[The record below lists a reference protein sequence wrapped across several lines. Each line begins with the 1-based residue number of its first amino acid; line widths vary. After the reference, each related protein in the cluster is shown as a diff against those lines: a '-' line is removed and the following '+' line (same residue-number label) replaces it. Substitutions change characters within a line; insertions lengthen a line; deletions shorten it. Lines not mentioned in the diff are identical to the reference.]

1 LTWYQQFRQRMASFR
16 VRVPGLANARSLL
29 DRTVAGRPR
38 LSLRDRLPL
47 PKPRLQIRNRVI
59 LLGDLVLIVT
69 TVLASFALRLDL
81 GVAFSDYLPSAWV
94 MVAIAVVI
102 KPAVYY
108 LFGLYRRYWVYAS
121 VRELRLIAAAT
132 ATASVVVALFVLL
145 VRTLGGLQAGFP
157 RSVLGIDWLLS
168 LFSAGGLRL
177 TIRVLAESG
186 QISQKGNGGARQK
199 QVIVIGAGDA
209 GALVV
214 REMQRNPQ
222 LNMRPVAF
230 VDDSPDKLKKDIH
243 GVRVVGSLAD
253 LERVLRRY
261 LSPEVVMAIPTA
273 PGSVV
278 RLVAEI
284 CRVNGIPFRTMP
296 GMHEL
301 IGGKV
306 SVSRLRQVDISDLLR
321 REPAKIDDEAVGRT
335 LSGKRVLVT
344 GAGGS
349 IGLELCRQVIRW
361 SPAKLAML
369 GHGENSIFE
378 GLLDLREDG
387 HELEPIP
394 IIADVRDVDR
404 IQEVF
409 ASFRPEVVF
418 HAAAHKHVPMM
429 EINVQEAATNN
440 VLGTQNVVEAALDH
454 GTERLVLLSTDKAV
468 QPTSVY
474 GATKRISE
482 LIVRDSALAS
492 GRPYVTVRFGNV
504 LGSRGSMVPLFQR
517 QIARGGPITI
527 THPDMQRF
535 FMTIPEAVH
544 LVLQAASMGEGGEL
558 FVLKMGNQVR
568 ILDLAQ
574 DLIRLSGLEPGKD
587 IEITFTGIRPGE
599 KLSEALWDEG
609 IDYEATGH
617 PDIVSVIEEG
627 AMQGEALSATIR
639 ELIQLAGEG
648 DSEAILGLLRERVPG
663 NRLGEAPPP
672 DLTSVI

>member
-1 LTWYQQFRQRMASFR
+1 MTRFSRFLQRIASFR
-16 VRVPGLANARSLL
+16 PRLPTKAGARAFV
-29 DRTVAGRPR
+29 DRILAGRPR
-38 LSLRDRLPL
+38 LSLQGRLLL

-59 LLGDLVLIVT
+59 LLGDLILIVT
-69 TVLASFALRLDL
+69 SVLASFALRLDL
-81 GVAFSDYLPSAWV
+81 GVAFSDYLPSTWV
-94 MVAIAVVI
+94 MIAIALIV

-132 ATASVVVALFVLL
+132 ATGSVVVALFVLL
-145 VRTLGGLQAGFP
+145 ARTLGGLQAGFP

-168 LFSAGGLRL
+168 LFSVGGLRL

-186 QISQKGNGGARQK
+186 QISQKGNGAARQK
-199 QVIVIGAGDA
+199 QVIVVGAGDA

-278 RLVAEI
+278 RLVTEI
-284 CRVNGIPFRTMP
+284 CRVNRVPFRTMP

-321 REPAKIDDEAVGRT
+321 REPAKIDDEAVGRA

-361 SPAKLAML
+361 NPAQLAML

-378 GLLDLREDG
+378 ALLDLREDG
-387 HELEPIP
+387 SEVEPIP
-394 IIADVRDVDR
+394 IIADIRDVDR

-409 ASFRPEVVF
+409 ERFRPEVIF

-440 VLGTQNVVEAALDH
+440 VLGTQNVVEA
-454 GTERLVLLSTDKAV
+454 
-468 QPTSVY
+468 
-474 GATKRISE
+474 
-482 LIVRDSALAS
+482 
-492 GRPYVTVRFGNV
+492 
-504 LGSRGSMVPLFQR
+504 
-517 QIARGGPITI
+517 
-527 THPDMQRF
+527 
-535 FMTIPEAVH
+535 
-544 LVLQAASMGEGGEL
+544 
-558 FVLKMGNQVR
+558 
-568 ILDLAQ
+568 
-574 DLIRLSGLEPGKD
+574 
-587 IEITFTGIRPGE
+587 
-599 KLSEALWDEG
+599 
-609 IDYEATGH
+609 
-617 PDIVSVIEEG
+617 
-627 AMQGEALSATIR
+627 
-639 ELIQLAGEG
+639 
-648 DSEAILGLLRERVPG
+648 
-663 NRLGEAPPP
+663 
-672 DLTSVI
+672 

>member
-1 LTWYQQFRQRMASFR
+1 M
-16 VRVPGLANARSLL
+16 RSRFPVLRRISIRKPNL
-29 DRTVAGRPR
+29 RIRERFTLPRPQV
-38 LSLRDRLPL
+38 
-47 PKPRLQIRNRVI
+47 QIRNRWL
-59 LLGDLVLIVT
+59 LLGDLILIVT
-69 TVLASFALRLDL
+69 SVLASFALRLDL
-81 GVAFSDYLPSAWV
+81 GPAFADYLPSAWS
-94 MVAIAVVI
+94 MLIIALLV

-108 LFGLYRRYWVYAS
+108 LFGLYRRLWVYAS
-121 VRELRLIAAAT
+121 TRELRLIATAT
-132 ATASVVVALFVLL
+132 ATASVIVALFVLL
-145 VRTLGGLQAGFP
+145 LRSVGGLQAGFP

-168 LFSAGGLRL
+168 LISVGGMRL
-177 TIRVLAESG
+177 AVRVLAEAG
-186 QISQKGNGGARQK
+186 QISQKGNGGARPRE
-199 QVIVIGAGDA
+199 VVVIGAGDA

-222 LNMRPVAF
+222 LNMMPVAF
-230 VDDSPDKLKKDIH
+230 VDDDPEKVKKVIH
-243 GVRVVGSLAD
+243 GVRVEGTLTD
-253 LERVLRRY
+253 LEKVLRRHV
-261 LSPEVVMAIPTA
+261 SPEVVMAIPTA

-278 RLVAEI
+278 RQVTEI
-284 CRVNGIPFRTMP
+284 CRRNAVPFRTMP
-296 GMHEL
+296 GIYEL

-306 SVSRLRQVDISDLLR
+306 SVSRLRQVNISDLLR
-321 REPAKIDDEAVGRT
+321 REPAKIDELAVGRT
-335 LSGKRVLVT
+335 LKGKRVLVT

-349 IGLELCRQVIRW
+349 IGLELCRQAIRW
-361 SPAKLAML
+361 EPAKLAML

-378 GLLDLREDG
+378 ALLDLKQDS
-387 HELEPIP
+387 PDFDPVP
-394 IIADVRDVDR
+394 IIADIRDLDR
-404 IQEVF
+404 IGEVF

-429 EINVQEAATNN
+429 ELNVEEAATNN
-440 VLGTQNVVEAALDH
+440 VLGTQSVVDAALDH

-482 LIVRDSALAS
+482 LIVRSAALAS
-492 GRPYVTVRFGNV
+492 GLPYATVRFGNV

-517 QIARGGPITI
+517 QIASGGPVTI

-544 LVLQAASMGEGGEL
+544 LVLQAASMGKGGEL

-587 IEITFTGIRPGE
+587 IEIVFTGVRPGE

-609 IDYEATGH
+609 IKYDPTAH
-617 PDIVSVIEEG
+617 PDIVNVIEEG
-627 AMQGEALSATIR
+627 AMQGDALAATVR
-639 ELIQLAGEG
+639 ELVQLAGEG
-648 DSEAILGLLRERVPG
+648 DSEAILGLLRERVPA

-672 DLTSVI
+672 DLTSIT